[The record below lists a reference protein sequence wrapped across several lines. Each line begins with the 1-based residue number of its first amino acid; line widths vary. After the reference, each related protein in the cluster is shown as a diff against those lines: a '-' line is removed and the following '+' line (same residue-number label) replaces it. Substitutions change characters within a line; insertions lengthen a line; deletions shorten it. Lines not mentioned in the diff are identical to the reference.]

1 MATKKISELSTTT
14 TPSSSALFP
23 IVQSSDNFA
32 VTLANIAANLPDV
45 TATTL
50 TSSGTTTATG
60 GFVGNL
66 TGNVTGNL
74 TGTASAAT
82 LAASAT
88 ALATGRTIAL
98 TGDVTYTSGSFDG
111 TGNVT
116 GTASIGSGVIVN
128 DDVNSSAAL
137 AFSKMENLTASRAL
151 VSDGSGDVSVSA
163 VTSTEIGYL
172 DGVTSGIQTQ
182 LDGKASSTYVPTTI
196 TIADE
201 STDTTCFPLFV
212 TAATGDLGPKTA
224 SGLTF
229 NSNTDVLSG
238 TFSGN
243 ITGNVTGNTSGSSGS
258 CTGNAATATALET
271 ARNIGGVSFDGTGN
285 INLPGVNTSGNQD
298 TSGTA
303 AIATTVTVADE
314 SSDTSCNVLFTT
326 AATGNLAPKSGTN
339 LTFNSDTGALTAT
352 SFSGNLTGNVT
363 GNTSGSSGST
373 TGNAA
378 TATALET
385 ARNIGGVSFDGT
397 GNIDLPGVN
406 SAGNQNTS
414 GTAAGLSATLAVGS
428 GGTGATSL
436 TANGALIGNGTSAV
450 TSVDMSTKGHLLVG
464 DGSGNPSALSVG
476 TNTHV
481 LTADSSEATGLKWAA
496 ASGQTRINSQPL
508 LINGAMQINQR
519 GSKTGVTTDQY
530 YAADRWRTNINS
542 YGAYTISESTDVPTG
557 YGFAKSFKIDCTTAD
572 ASPASGDLFTF
583 EQRME
588 GNNLQLIKKGTSN
601 AETLTL
607 AFWIKSNLTGNF
619 TVNLVDQDN
628 SRRVGAL
635 VTISSANTWEKK
647 VLSFAADTTG
657 ALGNDNGDSFRVQF
671 FLGVGS
677 SFTSGTLPSS
687 WESATTANFAA
698 GQTAF
703 IGSSTSNEV
712 FLTGL
717 QLEIGTY
724 TSATIP
730 EFLFE
735 NEETLTKTCQ
745 RYYYK
750 QGDDGSYAPLGS
762 GVCENTSSAYI
773 IVDLPTQM
781 RTTPSVSFTGN
792 ITLFDGDTFNTSSSL
807 ASKSNGTEKVRL
819 SVTANSSVANGNG
832 ATLHVEN
839 SSSYVE
845 FDSEI

>member
-32 VTLANIAANLPDV
+32 VTLANIAANMPDL
-45 TATTL
+45 TATKL
-50 TSSGTTTATG
+50 TSSSTITASS

-66 TGNVTGNL
+66 TGNVTGDL

-128 DDVNSSAAL
+128 DDVNASAAI

-151 VSDGSGDVSVSA
+151 VSDTNGDVSVSA

-182 LDGKASSTYVPTTI
+182 LDGKASSSYVPTTI

-229 NSNTDVLSG
+229 NSSTDVLSG
-238 TFSGN
+238 TFSGAL
-243 ITGNVTGNTSGSSGS
+243 TGNVTGNASGSSGS
-258 CTGNAATATALET
+258 CTGNSATATALET

-314 SSDTSCNVLFTT
+314 SSDTACNVLFTT
-326 AATGNLAPKSGTN
+326 AATGNLGPKSGTN
-339 LTFNSDTGALTAT
+339 LTFNSSSGLLTATGFAGALT
-352 SFSGNLTGNVT
+352 
-363 GNTSGSSGST
+363 
-373 TGNAA
+373 GNAS

-414 GTAAGLSATLAVGS
+414 GTAAGLSATLGVSS

-436 TANGALIGNGTSAV
+436 TANGVLIGNGTSAV
-450 TSVDMSTKGHLLVG
+450 TAVDMSTKGSLLAG
-464 DGSGNPSALSVG
+464 DGSGNPSTLGVG
-476 TNTHV
+476 TNTFV

-496 ASGQTRINSQPL
+496 AGGAGATGAGGDEVFVENERVVTTSYTLSTNKSAMCVGPITIN
-508 LINGAMQINQR
+508 
-519 GSKTGVTTDQY
+519 TGVT
-530 YAADRWRTNINS
+530 
-542 YGAYTISESTDVPTG
+542 
-557 YGFAKSFKIDCTTAD
+557 
-572 ASPASGDLFTF
+572 
-583 EQRME
+583 
-588 GNNLQLIKKGTSN
+588 
-601 AETLTL
+601 
-607 AFWIKSNLTGNF
+607 
-619 TVNLVDQDN
+619 
-628 SRRVGAL
+628 
-635 VTISSANTWEKK
+635 VTIP
-647 VLSFAADTTG
+647 
-657 ALGNDNGDSFRVQF
+657 
-671 FLGVGS
+671 
-677 SFTSGTLPSS
+677 SG
-687 WESATTANFAA
+687 E
-698 GQTAF
+698 
-703 IGSSTSNEV
+703 
-712 FLTGL
+712 
-717 QLEIGTY
+717 
-724 TSATIP
+724 
-730 EFLFE
+730 
-735 NEETLTKTCQ
+735 
-745 RYYYK
+745 
-750 QGDDGSYAPLGS
+750 
-762 GVCENTSSAYI
+762 
-773 IVDLPTQM
+773 
-781 RTTPSVSFTGN
+781 
-792 ITLFDGDTFNTSSSL
+792 
-807 ASKSNGTEKVRL
+807 RL
-819 SVTANSSVANGNG
+819 VI
-832 ATLHVEN
+832 L
-839 SSSYVE
+839 
-845 FDSEI
+845 

>member
-32 VTLANIAANLPDV
+32 VTLANIAANMPDL
-45 TATTL
+45 TATKL
-50 TSSGTTTATG
+50 TSSGTITASG
-60 GFVGNL
+60 GFIGDL

-128 DDVNSSAAL
+128 DDVNASAAI

-151 VSDGSGDVSVSA
+151 VSDTNGDVSVSA

-182 LDGKASSTYVPTTI
+182 LDGKASSSYVPTTI

-238 TFSGN
+238 TFAGAL
-243 ITGNVTGNTSGSSGS
+243 TGNVTGNASGSSGS

-314 SSDTSCNVLFTT
+314 SSDTACNVLFTT
-326 AATGNLAPKSGTN
+326 AASGNLGPKSGTN
-339 LTFNSDTGALTAT
+339 LTFNSSSGLLTATGFAGALT
-352 SFSGNLTGNVT
+352 
-363 GNTSGSSGST
+363 
-373 TGNAA
+373 GNAS

-414 GTAAGLSATLAVGS
+414 GTAAGLSATLAVSS

-436 TANGALIGNGTSAV
+436 TANGVLIGNGTSAV
-450 TSVDMSTKGHLLVG
+450 TAVDLSTKGSLLAG
-464 DGSGNPSALSVG
+464 DGSGNPSTLGVG
-476 TNTHV
+476 TNTFV

-496 ASGQTRINSQPL
+496 AGGAGATGAGGDEVFVENERVVTTSYTLSTNKSAMCVGPITIN
-508 LINGAMQINQR
+508 
-519 GSKTGVTTDQY
+519 TGVT
-530 YAADRWRTNINS
+530 
-542 YGAYTISESTDVPTG
+542 
-557 YGFAKSFKIDCTTAD
+557 
-572 ASPASGDLFTF
+572 
-583 EQRME
+583 
-588 GNNLQLIKKGTSN
+588 
-601 AETLTL
+601 
-607 AFWIKSNLTGNF
+607 
-619 TVNLVDQDN
+619 
-628 SRRVGAL
+628 
-635 VTISSANTWEKK
+635 VTIP
-647 VLSFAADTTG
+647 
-657 ALGNDNGDSFRVQF
+657 
-671 FLGVGS
+671 
-677 SFTSGTLPSS
+677 SG
-687 WESATTANFAA
+687 E
-698 GQTAF
+698 
-703 IGSSTSNEV
+703 
-712 FLTGL
+712 
-717 QLEIGTY
+717 
-724 TSATIP
+724 
-730 EFLFE
+730 
-735 NEETLTKTCQ
+735 
-745 RYYYK
+745 
-750 QGDDGSYAPLGS
+750 
-762 GVCENTSSAYI
+762 
-773 IVDLPTQM
+773 
-781 RTTPSVSFTGN
+781 
-792 ITLFDGDTFNTSSSL
+792 
-807 ASKSNGTEKVRL
+807 RL
-819 SVTANSSVANGNG
+819 VI
-832 ATLHVEN
+832 L
-839 SSSYVE
+839 
-845 FDSEI
+845 

>member
-32 VTLANIAANLPDV
+32 VTLSNIAANMPDL
-45 TATTL
+45 TATKL
-50 TSSGTTTATG
+50 TSSSTITASS

-66 TGNVTGNL
+66 TGNVTGDL

-128 DDVNSSAAL
+128 DDVNASAAI

-182 LDGKASSTYVPTTI
+182 LDGKASTSFVPTTI
-196 TIADE
+196 TVADE

-238 TFSGN
+238 TFAGAL
-243 ITGNVTGNTSGSSGS
+243 TGNVTGNASGSSGS

-314 SSDTSCNVLFTT
+314 SSDTACNVLFTT
-326 AATGNLAPKSGTN
+326 AATGNLGPKSGTN
-339 LTFNSDTGALTAT
+339 LTFNSSSGLLTATGFAGALT
-352 SFSGNLTGNVT
+352 
-363 GNTSGSSGST
+363 
-373 TGNAA
+373 GNAS

-436 TANGALIGNGTSAV
+436 TANGVLIGNGTSAV
-450 TSVDMSTKGHLLVG
+450 TAVDMSTKGSLLAG
-464 DGSGNPSALSVG
+464 DGSGNPSTLGVG
-476 TNTHV
+476 ANTFV

-496 ASGQTRINSQPL
+496 AGGAGATGAGGDEVFVENERVVTTSYTLSTNKSAMCVGPL
-508 LINGAMQINQR
+508 TLN
-519 GSKTGVTTDQY
+519 TGVT
-530 YAADRWRTNINS
+530 
-542 YGAYTISESTDVPTG
+542 
-557 YGFAKSFKIDCTTAD
+557 
-572 ASPASGDLFTF
+572 
-583 EQRME
+583 
-588 GNNLQLIKKGTSN
+588 
-601 AETLTL
+601 
-607 AFWIKSNLTGNF
+607 
-619 TVNLVDQDN
+619 
-628 SRRVGAL
+628 
-635 VTISSANTWEKK
+635 VTIP
-647 VLSFAADTTG
+647 
-657 ALGNDNGDSFRVQF
+657 
-671 FLGVGS
+671 
-677 SFTSGTLPSS
+677 SG
-687 WESATTANFAA
+687 E
-698 GQTAF
+698 
-703 IGSSTSNEV
+703 
-712 FLTGL
+712 
-717 QLEIGTY
+717 
-724 TSATIP
+724 
-730 EFLFE
+730 
-735 NEETLTKTCQ
+735 
-745 RYYYK
+745 
-750 QGDDGSYAPLGS
+750 
-762 GVCENTSSAYI
+762 
-773 IVDLPTQM
+773 
-781 RTTPSVSFTGN
+781 
-792 ITLFDGDTFNTSSSL
+792 
-807 ASKSNGTEKVRL
+807 RL
-819 SVTANSSVANGNG
+819 VI
-832 ATLHVEN
+832 L
-839 SSSYVE
+839 
-845 FDSEI
+845 

>member
-32 VTLANIAANLPDV
+32 VTLANIAANMPDL
-45 TATTL
+45 TATKL
-50 TSSGTTTATG
+50 TSSSTITASS

-66 TGNVTGNL
+66 TGNVTGDL

-128 DDVNSSAAL
+128 DDVNASAAI

-182 LDGKASSTYVPTTI
+182 LDGKASTSFVPTTI
-196 TIADE
+196 TVADE

-238 TFSGN
+238 TFAGAL
-243 ITGNVTGNTSGSSGS
+243 TGNVTGNASGSSGS

-314 SSDTSCNVLFTT
+314 SSDTACNVLFTT
-326 AATGNLAPKSGTN
+326 AATGNLGPKSGTN
-339 LTFNSDTGALTAT
+339 LTFNSSSGLLTATGFAGALT
-352 SFSGNLTGNVT
+352 
-363 GNTSGSSGST
+363 
-373 TGNAA
+373 GNAS

-436 TANGALIGNGTSAV
+436 TANGVLIGNGTSAV
-450 TSVDMSTKGHLLVG
+450 TAVDMSTKGSLLAG
-464 DGSGNPSALSVG
+464 DGSGNPSTLGVG
-476 TNTHV
+476 ANTFV

-496 ASGQTRINSQPL
+496 AGGAGATGAGGDEVFVENERVVTTSYTLSTNKSAMCVGPITIN
-508 LINGAMQINQR
+508 
-519 GSKTGVTTDQY
+519 TGVT
-530 YAADRWRTNINS
+530 
-542 YGAYTISESTDVPTG
+542 
-557 YGFAKSFKIDCTTAD
+557 
-572 ASPASGDLFTF
+572 
-583 EQRME
+583 
-588 GNNLQLIKKGTSN
+588 
-601 AETLTL
+601 
-607 AFWIKSNLTGNF
+607 
-619 TVNLVDQDN
+619 
-628 SRRVGAL
+628 
-635 VTISSANTWEKK
+635 VTIP
-647 VLSFAADTTG
+647 
-657 ALGNDNGDSFRVQF
+657 
-671 FLGVGS
+671 
-677 SFTSGTLPSS
+677 SG
-687 WESATTANFAA
+687 E
-698 GQTAF
+698 
-703 IGSSTSNEV
+703 
-712 FLTGL
+712 
-717 QLEIGTY
+717 
-724 TSATIP
+724 
-730 EFLFE
+730 
-735 NEETLTKTCQ
+735 
-745 RYYYK
+745 
-750 QGDDGSYAPLGS
+750 
-762 GVCENTSSAYI
+762 
-773 IVDLPTQM
+773 
-781 RTTPSVSFTGN
+781 
-792 ITLFDGDTFNTSSSL
+792 
-807 ASKSNGTEKVRL
+807 RL
-819 SVTANSSVANGNG
+819 VI
-832 ATLHVEN
+832 L
-839 SSSYVE
+839 
-845 FDSEI
+845 